1 MHTNGSGASA
11 RMTSSNGPTVSP
23 RADASFLGRVLG
35 RLAGP
40 MLPTW
45 DGFVDGRGLA
55 DAGSGPASPLHPPS
69 PPHPP
74 CLPDW
79 ATTPEMPCL
88 GPTPTSL
95 EKMSGD
101 DSTTILA
108 FAVMGLVG
116 VIGLTA
122 FARERSREL
131 HQGNQPAPRLE
142 VVDVGPGAAL
152 RGSQRAGRVGGPLC
166 SSPASSGRDACLLNR
181 HRSPLRSSPPAS
193 TGTRRKSEE
202 TVRKGKPSLR
212 SGWRQCLAGRR
223 ACHQA

>member
-1 MHTNGSGASA
+1 MTCHRVTPRRKFFGRGFWAGA
-11 RMTSSNGPTVSP
+11 R
-23 RADASFLGRVLG
+23 
-35 RLAGP
+35 GP

-45 DGFVDGRGLA
+45 DEFVDGRGLA
-55 DAGSGPASPLHPPS
+55 DDGSGPASPPNPPS
-69 PPHPP
+69 PP

-88 GPTPTSL
+88 GPTPTSF
-95 EKMSGD
+95 EKFSGD

-152 RGSQRAGRVGGPLC
+152 WGSQRAGRVGGPLC
-166 SSPASSGRDACLLNR
+166 SSPASSGPDARLLNR
-181 HRSPLRSSPPAS
+181 HRRSPASSPPAS

-202 TVRKGKPSLR
+202 TVRKGKPSVR
-212 SGWRQCLAGRR
+212 SGWRQC
-223 ACHQA
+223 

>member
-1 MHTNGSGASA
+1 MAKTADGCGISVTVLLVTHHQAAHGREPSPGNTPAQVFWAGFWAGS
-11 RMTSSNGPTVSP
+11 
-23 RADASFLGRVLG
+23 
-35 RLAGP
+35 GP
-40 MLPTW
+40 MLPTE
-45 DGFVDGRGLA
+45 FVDGRGLA
-55 DAGSGPASPLHPPS
+55 DDGSGPASPPNPPS

-88 GPTPTSL
+88 GPTPTSF
-95 EKMSGD
+95 EKFSGD

-131 HQGNQPAPRLE
+131 HQGNPPAPRLE

-152 RGSQRAGRVGGPLC
+152 WGSQRGAEWAGLC
-166 SSPASSGRDACLLNR
+166 VA
-181 HRSPLRSSPPAS
+181 
-193 TGTRRKSEE
+193 RRPHP
-202 TVRKGKPSLR
+202 VVM
-212 SGWRQCLAGRR
+212 R
-223 ACHQA
+223 AF